1 MLILEGNWGED
12 NTAEGVVL
20 EKALEKGATKDID
33 KIMKQEGKQG
43 RASVLADDDE
53 GKDEGKNRASI
64 TSV

>member
-33 KIMKQEGKQG
+33 KIMKQV
-43 RASVLADDDE
+43 RNCIFRLHF
-53 GKDEGKNRASI
+53 
-64 TSV
+64 